1 MHSVISDRLRQEEGA
16 AGIFRIAVHFYE
28 HVCVAYVS

>member
-16 AGIFRIAVHFYE
+16 GIFRIAAHFYE
-28 HVCVAYVS
+28 RVAYVS